1 MDEPT
6 SSDPATPGLRPP
18 PELPKRLLD
27 PWPVVLAGSAAWFV
41 ATLVLLL
48 LAVGGVW
55 LWTTVA
61 GWGLGFVGIGLMFW
75 QRAASRRGS
84 RSAQRGL

>member
-1 MDEPT
+1 VDEPLDN
-6 SSDPATPGLRPP
+6 DPSTVGPRPP

-27 PWPVVLAGSAAWFV
+27 PWPVVLVGTAAWVV
-41 ATLVLLL
+41 ATLVLLVL
-48 LAVGGVW
+48 GIRDVR

-61 GWGLGFVGIGLMFW
+61 GWGLGFVGMGIIAW